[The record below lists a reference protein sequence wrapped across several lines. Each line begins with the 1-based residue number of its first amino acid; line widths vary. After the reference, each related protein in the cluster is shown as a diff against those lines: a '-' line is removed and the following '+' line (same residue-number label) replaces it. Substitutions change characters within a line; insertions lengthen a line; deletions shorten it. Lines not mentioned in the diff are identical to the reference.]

1 MILIK
6 QREGDMGVPKR
17 LIELN
22 FPQQKSPY
30 IFERVL
36 SWPGVKVMHNRLF
49 PGEMINRQP
58 DRHHIIV
65 PLAGSFEASMVMA
78 GGSVAHGKRT
88 VGHTSI
94 VPAGQQYFAHWKEE
108 LEDIAIHLDP
118 DFIARQASELVHTD
132 RVDIVTACESSDPL
146 IHQIGLALASEVDAG
161 APAGSIY
168 AESLVNTLVA
178 HLLRH
183 YSTASERFRLRFAHF
198 GGLPKHKL
206 RRVIEFIDENLE
218 RDLTLAELAEVADL
232 SPFHFA
238 RSFKQTAGSTP
249 IQFLMQ
255 RRIDFAKRMLAESE
269 LPIVEIG
276 LRAGFKNQSHFATL
290 FRKVTAMTPKAYRN
304 EHLR

>member
-1 MILIK
+1 MA
-6 QREGDMGVPKR
+6 VPKR
-17 LIELN
+17 LIESN
-22 FPQQKSPY
+22 FLQTRGPY
-30 IFERVL
+30 IFEKFL
-36 SWPGVKVMHNRLF
+36 SWPGVKVTHLRLF
-49 PGEMINRQP
+49 PGEMINQQP
-58 DRHHIIV
+58 DKHHIIV
-65 PLAGSFEASMVMA
+65 PLAGSFEASMMTVSGHA
-78 GGSVAHGKRT
+78 SHGKRT

-94 VPAGQQYFAHWKEE
+94 VPAGQQYFAYWKEE
-108 LEDIAIHLDP
+108 LEDVAVHLDP
-118 DFIARQASELVHTD
+118 DFIARSASELVQTD
-132 RVDIVTACESSDPL
+132 RVEIITACEGSDPL
-146 IHQIGLALASEVDAG
+146 IHQIGLALAAEVDAG

-183 YSTASERFRLRFAHF
+183 YSNAGDRFQFQF

-218 RDLTLAELAEVADL
+218 RDLTLAELAEVAEL

-255 RRIDFAKRMLAESE
+255 RRIDFARRLLVESE

-290 FRKVTAMTPKAYRN
+290 FRKITAMTPKAYRN

>member
-1 MILIK
+1 MA
-6 QREGDMGVPKR
+6 VPKR
-17 LIELN
+17 LIESD
-22 FPQQKSPY
+22 FPRQRHPY
-30 IFERVL
+30 IFEKFL
-36 SWPGVKVMHNRLF
+36 SWPGVKVTHLRLF
-49 PGEMINRQP
+49 PGEMINQHP
-58 DRHHIIV
+58 DKHHIIV
-65 PLAGSFEASMVMA
+65 PLAGSFEASMMTV
-78 GGSVAHGKRT
+78 GGHASHGKRT

-94 VPAGQQYFAHWKEE
+94 VPAGQQYFAYWKEE
-108 LEDIAIHLDP
+108 LEDVAVHLDP
-118 DFIARQASELVHTD
+118 DFIARSASELVQTD
-132 RVDIVTACESSDPL
+132 RVEIITACEGSDPL
-146 IHQIGLALASEVDAG
+146 IHQIGLALAAEIDAG
-161 APAGSIY
+161 APTGSIY

-183 YSTASERFRLRFAHF
+183 YSTASERFRFQF

-206 RRVIEFIDENLE
+206 RRVLEFMDENLE

-238 RSFKQTAGSTP
+238 RSFKQTTGSTP

-255 RRIDFAKRMLAESE
+255 RRIDFARRLLVESE

-290 FRKVTAMTPKAYRN
+290 FRKITAMTPKAYRN

>member
-1 MILIK
+1 MA
-6 QREGDMGVPKR
+6 VPKR
-17 LIELN
+17 LIESN
-22 FPQQKSPY
+22 FTQQRPPY
-30 IFERVL
+30 IFEKRL
-36 SWPGVKVMHNRLF
+36 SWPGVKITHNRLF
-49 PGEMINRQP
+49 PGETINHHP
-58 DRHHIIV
+58 DKHHIIV
-65 PLAGSFEASMVMA
+65 PLAGSFEASMLTI
-78 GGSVAHGKRT
+78 GGYSSHRKKT

-94 VPAGQQYFAHWKEE
+94 VPAGQQYFAYWKEE
-108 LEDIAIHLDP
+108 VEDVAIHLDP
-118 DFIARQASELVHTD
+118 DFIARSAGELVKTD
-132 RVDIVTACESSDPL
+132 RVDIITACEGSDPL
-146 IHQIGLALASEVDAG
+146 IHQISVALAAEVDAG

-183 YSTASERFRLRFAHF
+183 YSTASDRFQLQF

-206 RRVIEFIDENLE
+206 RRVIEFMDENLE
-218 RDLTLAELAEVADL
+218 HDLTLAELAEVAEL

-238 RSFKQTAGSTP
+238 RSFKQTTGSTP

-255 RRIDFAKRMLAESE
+255 RRIDFARRLLVESE

-290 FRKVTAMTPKAYRN
+290 FRKITAMTPKAYRN